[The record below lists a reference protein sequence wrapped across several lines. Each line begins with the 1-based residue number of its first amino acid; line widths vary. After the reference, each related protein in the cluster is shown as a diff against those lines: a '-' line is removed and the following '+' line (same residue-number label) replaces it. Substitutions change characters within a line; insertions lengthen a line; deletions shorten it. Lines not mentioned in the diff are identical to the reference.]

1 MANKIITPYIDEQGE
16 KFVHIHADKY
26 NFLLDIKNLCKDQN
40 WDDAMEMAKEHDREL
55 PSLEMWSLIGAFRKE
70 VNAVIEQLGGDIL
83 DDIYWS
89 SSQCNGYIAWCFNA
103 TYGTLGINGKMLRY
117 GVRGSLALSKNLIP

>member
-26 NFLLDIKNLCKDQN
+26 DFLLDIKNLCEDQN
-40 WDDAMEMAKEHDREL
+40 WNDAMEMAKEHDREL
-55 PSLEMWSLIGAFRKE
+55 PSNEMWSLIGAFRRE
-70 VNAVIEQLGGDIL
+70 VNAVIKQLGGDIL

-89 SSQCNGYIAWCFNA
+89 SSQCNGGYAWCFGA
-103 TYGTLGINGKMLRY
+103 TSGALNNYYKVDRF
-117 GVRGSLALSKNLIP
+117 GVRGSRAFKKS

>member
-26 NFLLDIKNLCKDQN
+26 NFLLDIKNLCEDQN
-40 WDDAMEMAKEHDREL
+40 WNDAMEMAKEHDREL

-83 DDIYWS
+83 DDIYCS
-89 SSQCNGYIAWCFNA
+89 SSQFNGLYAWYFNA
-103 TYGTLGINGKMLRY
+103 TYGALNYYYKMSRY

>member
-26 NFLLDIKNLCKDQN
+26 NFLLDIKNLCEDQN
-40 WDDAMEMAKEHDREL
+40 WGDAMEMAKEHDREL

-89 SSQCNGYIAWCFNA
+89 SSQYNGYYAWDFNA
-103 TYGTLGINGKMLRY
+103 TDGTLYYGSKVGRD
-117 GVRGSLALSKNLIP
+117 GVRGSRAFKKS